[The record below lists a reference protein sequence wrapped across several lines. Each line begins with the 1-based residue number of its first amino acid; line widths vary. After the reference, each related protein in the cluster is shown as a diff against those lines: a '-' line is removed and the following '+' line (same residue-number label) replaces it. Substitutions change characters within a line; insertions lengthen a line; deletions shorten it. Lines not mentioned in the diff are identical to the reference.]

1 MKYFEIL
8 RWNVWR
14 KLDENRNIEMQ
25 VYVCVLLFSSQGQ
38 KCCCFL
44 LLLCKRKII
53 ACTCF
58 IFQGE
63 GCLHSWEVV
72 TLQIMLL
79 TSCHVPMMILKH
91 NVSFPFVI
99 VTPVMALSFPQHP
112 SLPLMYIGNSG
123 PDTDHTDRAIRA
135 LVGLT
140 EKKGHA
146 QNLHGLD
153 LFFSHVNFS

>member
-1 MKYFEIL
+1 MKHIEIL
-8 RWNVWR
+8 RWNIWR
-14 KLDENRNIEMQ
+14 RPDENRNIELQ
-25 VYVCVLLFSSQGQ
+25 VCVLLFSSQGQ
-38 KCCCFL
+38 NCCCFL

-58 IFQGE
+58 IFQEE

-72 TLQIMLL
+72 ILQIMIL
-79 TSCHVPMMILKH
+79 TSCHVPMMILKYKI
-91 NVSFPFVI
+91 SFPFA
-99 VTPVMALSFPQHP
+99 TFAPMMALSFPQHP
-112 SLPLMYIGNSG
+112 NLPLMYIGNSG
-123 PDTDHTDRAIRA
+123 PDTDHTDTVTRA

-146 QNLHGLD
+146 QVLHGLD